1 MNNIIR
7 RLFGRPRPDALAST
21 LLPASHDDYP
31 STLDDDSDNAIRRQL
46 VQVLM
51 RDVLRRHA
59 IPPQWLE
66 CQMLVVSSR
75 SRGKGLYARLLIK
88 HWDERLMNHAQAFQ
102 RALLTDIER
111 FEPHASD
118 WLHGISWQ
126 LEMGDSCPYTSLPDK
141 AFWLAPAKK
150 PAPVGMASEESDAR
164 KDLDSLFLVRDQ
176 VLGKPTGGGGHPPV
190 GYQKTQ
196 PISL

>member
-1 MNNIIR
+1 MNTIIR
-7 RLFGRPRPDALAST
+7 RLFGHPTPDAPAST
-21 LLPASHDDYP
+21 LLPTSHDDYP
-31 STLDDDSDNAIRRQL
+31 STLEDNSNNAMRRQL

-75 SRGKGLYARLLIK
+75 SRGTGLYARLIIK
-88 HWDERLMNHAQAFQ
+88 HWDQRLMNHAQAFQ
-102 RALLTDIER
+102 RALLTDIEH
-111 FEPHASD
+111 FEPNASD

-150 PAPVGMASEESDAR
+150 PAPGAQASEESNAH
-164 KDLDSLFLVRDQ
+164 KDLESLFLIRDKE
-176 VLGKPTGGGGHPPV
+176 LGKPA
-190 GYQKTQ
+190 GYEKTQ